1 MRDTAVSSTP
11 RRRRSLRRAF
21 TAFAAVPTALA
32 LGSGLFAA
40 APATAVDV
48 TNQAQ
53 NSLFGSSDVTD
64 YLETDG
70 VPQRTPIRTDE
81 HPSIQGLPSGVSVER
96 VEWITERRIAL
107 FIRSAAMP
115 KELIQVQV
123 LLARDWHSNPS
134 AKYPEVWALD
144 GLRALDTESG
154 WTINTNIEQ
163 FYADKNVNVILPV
176 GGESSFYSDWQKPD
190 NGKHYKWETFMTK
203 ELPAVLQNGYRS
215 NGERAVFGLSMGG
228 TAAINLAERNPDMF
242 KFVGSFSGYLDTTS
256 MGMAQAISAAQSD
269 ADGYN
274 SEAMWGQP
282 GSQDWIDHDPKLGI
296 DALKGKAVY
305 VSSGSGADDFGQ
317 PGSVANGPANPA
329 GVGLEIL
336 SRMTT
341 QTFVDRAKK
350 SNVDVTAVF
359 RPSGVH
365 NWPYWQFEMTQ
376 AWPYIADSLK
386 LAQADR
392 GADCA
397 TQGAIA
403 EVTKSNAFG
412 ACVNNEYDVKGGK
425 AQDFRGGRAYW
436 SPETGAHVLF
446 GRIGARYSEFGGPDS
461 WLGHPTSGEKATPDG
476 KGRYVHFQNGS
487 IYWTAETGARALPKD
502 IFDAWGSQGWEG
514 GSLGYPTED
523 TVEHNGNYIQKF
535 QGGYVIRTKDKGAY
549 AVHGEIAKKYA
560 SINGVES
567 SLGAPVSGEQAIS
580 GGALQTFQHGAIYW
594 SPSTGAHFIMN
605 GNIRDAWG
613 KQGWEN
619 GAFGWPTAD
628 QEKIQSGGEKM
639 TFQHGTISE
648 VNGRIVEE
656 KK

>member
-269 ADGYN
+269 AGGYN

-461 WLGHPTSGEKATPDG
+461 WLGHPTSGEKATRMARDVTFTSRTAPFTGPRRPVPVLCRRTFSTPGAPRAG
-476 KGRYVHFQNGS
+476 KAVAWATRRKTRLS
-487 IYWTAETGARALPKD
+487 TTETTFRSSRAATSSGP
-502 IFDAWGSQGWEG
+502 
-514 GSLGYPTED
+514 
-523 TVEHNGNYIQKF
+523 
-535 QGGYVIRTKDKGAY
+535 RTKVPTLFMAKLPRSTPRSMVWNPASVRPL
-549 AVHGEIAKKYA
+549 AVSRPFLVALSKP
-560 SINGVES
+560 S
-567 SLGAPVSGEQAIS
+567 SMV
-580 GGALQTFQHGAIYW
+580 
-594 SPSTGAHFIMN
+594 PSTGAQAPAH
-605 GNIRDAWG
+605 
-613 KQGWEN
+613 
-619 GAFGWPTAD
+619 T
-628 QEKIQSGGEKM
+628 S
-639 TFQHGTISE
+639 S
-648 VNGRIVEE
+648 
-656 KK
+656 

>member
-1 MRDTAVSSTP
+1 M
-11 RRRRSLRRAF
+11 
-21 TAFAAVPTALA
+21 
-32 LGSGLFAA
+32 G
-40 APATAVDV
+40 AP
-48 TNQAQ
+48 
-53 NSLFGSSDVTD
+53 
-64 YLETDG
+64 
-70 VPQRTPIRTDE
+70 
-81 HPSIQGLPSGVSVER
+81 
-96 VEWITERRIAL
+96 
-107 FIRSAAMP
+107 
-115 KELIQVQV
+115 
-123 LLARDWHSNPS
+123 
-134 AKYPEVWALD
+134 
-144 GLRALDTESG
+144 
-154 WTINTNIEQ
+154 
-163 FYADKNVNVILPV
+163 
-176 GGESSFYSDWQKPD
+176 
-190 NGKHYKWETFMTK
+190 
-203 ELPAVLQNGYRS
+203 
-215 NGERAVFGLSMGG
+215 
-228 TAAINLAERNPDMF
+228 AAINLAERNPDMF

-269 ADGYN
+269 AGGYN

>member
-269 ADGYN
+269 AGGYN

-487 IYWTAETGARALPKD
+487 I
-502 IFDAWGSQGWEG
+502 
-514 GSLGYPTED
+514 
-523 TVEHNGNYIQKF
+523 
-535 QGGYVIRTKDKGAY
+535 
-549 AVHGEIAKKYA
+549 
-560 SINGVES
+560 
-567 SLGAPVSGEQAIS
+567 
-580 GGALQTFQHGAIYW
+580 
-594 SPSTGAHFIMN
+594 
-605 GNIRDAWG
+605 
-613 KQGWEN
+613 
-619 GAFGWPTAD
+619 
-628 QEKIQSGGEKM
+628 
-639 TFQHGTISE
+639 
-648 VNGRIVEE
+648 
-656 KK
+656 

>member
-1 MRDTAVSSTP
+1 MRDIADSS
-11 RRRRSLRRAF
+11 RRSLWRAL
-21 TAFAAVPTALA
+21 TALPAAIAVGAGIFAAPVASA
-32 LGSGLFAA
+32 QNVS
-40 APATAVDV
+40 
-48 TNQAQ
+48 NQAQ
-53 NSLFGSSDVTD
+53 NSLFGSSDITD
-64 YLETDG
+64 YLENGD
-70 VPQRTPIRTDE
+70 VPQRTPIRTDQ
-81 HPSIQGLPSGVSVER
+81 HPAIQGLPSGVSVER

-115 KELIQVQV
+115 QELVQVQV

-134 AKYPEVWALD
+134 AKFPEVWALD

-176 GGESSFYSDWQKPD
+176 GGQSSFYSDWLKPD
-190 NGKHYKWETFMTK
+190 NGKHYKWETFLTK
-203 ELPAVLQNGYRS
+203 ELPAVLHNGYRS
-215 NGERAVFGLSMGG
+215 NGKRAIFGLSMGG
-228 TAAINLAERNPDMF
+228 TAAINLAERNPDLY

-256 MGMAQAISAAQSD
+256 LGMAQAISAAQRD
-269 ADGYN
+269 AGGYN
-274 SEAMWGQP
+274 SEAMWGP
-282 GSQDWIDHDPKLGI
+282 AGSQAWIDHDPKLGVE
-296 DALKGKAVY
+296 ALKDKTVY

-350 SNVDVTAVF
+350 ANVPVTAVF

-376 AWPYIADSLK
+376 AWPYIADSLE
-386 LAQADR
+386 LGESDR
-392 GADCA
+392 GADC
-397 TQGAIA
+397 TPIGAIA
-403 EVTKSNAFG
+403 EATKSNAYG
-412 ACVNNEYDVKGGK
+412 ACVNNEYDVPGGK

-446 GRIGARYSEFGGPDS
+446 GRIGARYSEFGGPGS
-461 WLGHPTSGEKATPDG
+461 WLGFPVTGEKATPDN

-487 IYWTAETGARALPKD
+487 IYWTGDTGARVLPKD

-514 GSLGYPTED
+514 GALGYPTED
-523 TVEHNGNYIQKF
+523 PVETGGNYVQKF
-535 QGGYVIRTKDKGAY
+535 QGGYVVRTKDKGTFP
-549 AVHGEIAKKYA
+549 VFGEIAKKYEA
-560 SINGVES
+560 ISAADS
-567 SLGAPVSGEQAIS
+567 RLGAPVSAEQPIP
-580 GGALQTFQHGAIYW
+580 GGAFQTFQNGAMYW
-594 SPSTGAHFIMN
+594 SPQSGAHFILN
-605 GNIRDAWG
+605 GAIRDTWG
-613 KQGWEN
+613 NNGWEN
-619 GAFGWPTAD
+619 GEYGWPTAD
-628 QEKIQSGGEKM
+628 QEKIASGGEKM

-648 VNGRIVEE
+648 VNGKIVEE